1 MAQLTKRFIDE
12 IVPDPSRDV
21 YYWDATLPGFGL
33 RVKPSGRMVYIL
45 TYRNK
50 HRRSRWMTIGQH
62 GTIAP
67 DQARKKATQ
76 LLAQAQM
83 GDTDP
88 ADERDQVKGSM
99 TMKQLAERYMK
110 DHAKIRKKPQSIY
123 NDQRFIDKFIIP
135 QMGARKVQEFTRQD
149 IAKFHTSLSDTPYQ
163 ANRVLTLLSTM
174 FNLSEIWGERPD
186 GSNPCR
192 RVSRF
197 PEKACERYLSPEELK
212 RIGKTLKE
220 IEDEKSE
227 PQVAIDA
234 LRLLILTG
242 ARKSEILNLK
252 WSEVDLKSGLL
263 RLEDSKTGSKVI
275 YLNLAAI
282 DILKKIKRDP
292 VWVIPSER
300 RDDKP
305 FNGLY
310 KIWERVREKAQVPDL
325 RIHDLRHSFASVA
338 AGLGEGLLIIG
349 KLLGH
354 TQASTTQRY
363 AHLADNPIRT
373 ANERIG
379 QVIEQALNS
388 DGAKVIDLHHAQ
400 EAKAS
405 SGSL

>member
-12 IVPDPSRDV
+12 VVPDPERDV
-21 YYWDATLPGFGL
+21 YHWDATLPGFGL
-33 RVKPSGRMVYIL
+33 RVKPSGRKVYIL

-50 HRRSRWMTIGQH
+50 HRRSRWITIGQH
-62 GTIAP
+62 GTITP
-67 DQARKKATQ
+67 DIARKKATQ

-83 GDTDP
+83 GNVDP
-88 ADERDQVKGSM
+88 ADERDHIKGSM
-99 TMKQLAERYMK
+99 TMKELADKYMK
-110 DHAKIRKKPQSIY
+110 EHANVRKKPQSIY
-123 NDQRFIDKFIIP
+123 NDQHFIDRYIVP
-135 QMGARKVQEFTRQD
+135 QMGSRKVEEFTRPD
-149 IAKFHTSLSDTPYQ
+149 IAKFHTSLSETPYQ

-174 FNLSEIWGERPD
+174 FNLAEVWGERPD

-192 RVSRF
+192 RVARF
-197 PEKACERYLSPEELK
+197 PEKAHERYLTAEELK

-220 IEDEKSE
+220 LEDEKSE

-234 LRLLILTG
+234 LRLLIFTG

-252 WSEVDLKSGLL
+252 WSEVDLEKGLL
-263 RLEDSKTGSKVI
+263 RLEDSKTGAKVI

-292 VWVIPSER
+292 VWVIPSDR
-300 RDDKP
+300 RDNQP

-310 KIWERVREKAQVPDL
+310 KVWERIREKAEIPDV

-338 AGLGEGLLIIG
+338 AGLGNGLLIIG

-363 AHLADNPIRT
+363 AHLADNPIRK
-373 ANERIG
+373 ANEEIG
-379 QVIEQALNS
+379 QAIEQALNS
-388 DGAKVIDLHHAQ
+388 GGAEVIDLHSEQQAQ
-400 EAKAS
+400 TS
-405 SGSL
+405 NG